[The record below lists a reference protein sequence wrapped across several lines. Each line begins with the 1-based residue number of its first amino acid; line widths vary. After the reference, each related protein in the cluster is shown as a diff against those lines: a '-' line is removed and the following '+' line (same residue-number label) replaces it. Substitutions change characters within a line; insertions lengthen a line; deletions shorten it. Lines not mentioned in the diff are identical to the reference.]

1 MLRDLNRNWSDL
13 TPTEPATPMPTTPA
27 PCPHGLPSDGQAI
40 PVRPEAKPDP
50 VSGPKTDPSV
60 RGHRDRL
67 RQRFLDGGDAALP
80 DYELLEL
87 ILFAGSPRADVK
99 PVAKRLIRDFGSLA
113 NVLAAAAG
121 DLARTRGVGQA
132 GIAAIK
138 AAQAAGIRLARKEAS
153 NRQVL
158 NNYQRVIDFCRAAM
172 AREAVEEFRVLYLD
186 KQNRLIAD
194 EIVQRGTVDHT
205 PVYPREV
212 AHQALD
218 HGATAVILAHNHPSG
233 DATPS
238 GADIRMTKTLKDAL
252 APLGITVLDHL
263 VIAAEDDTSFRALG
277 LL

>member
-1 MLRDLNRNWSDL
+1 MFRDFNRDWTD
-13 TPTEPATPMPTTPA
+13 PPPAVSQAKPMPSPQVLTGA
-27 PCPHGLPSDGQAI
+27 AALQKC
-40 PVRPEAKPDP
+40 EA
-50 VSGPKTDPSV
+50 DPSL

-67 RQRFLDGGDAALP
+67 RQRFLDGGEAALP

-99 PVAKRLIRDFGSLA
+99 PIAKRLITEFGSFA
-113 NVLAAAAG
+113 NVLAAPVS
-121 DLARTRGVGQA
+121 DLARTVGVGQA

-138 AAQAAGIRLARKEAS
+138 AAQAAGIRLARTEAS
-153 NRQVL
+153 ARPVL

-186 KQNRLIAD
+186 KQNRMIAD

-212 AHQALD
+212 AHRALN
-218 HGATAVILAHNHPSG
+218 HGATAIILAHNHPSG

-238 GADIRMTKTLKDAL
+238 NADIRMTKSLKDAL
-252 APLGITVLDHL
+252 APLGITILDHL
-263 VIAAEDDTSFRALG
+263 IIAAEGDTSFRATG
-277 LL
+277 LI